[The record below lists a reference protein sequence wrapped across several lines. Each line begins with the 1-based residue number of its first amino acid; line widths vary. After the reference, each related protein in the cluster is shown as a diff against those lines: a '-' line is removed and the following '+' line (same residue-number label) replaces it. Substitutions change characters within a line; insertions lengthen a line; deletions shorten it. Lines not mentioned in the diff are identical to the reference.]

1 MPGLRLPEPRLG
13 LAGGV
18 EEFRTTVGQRQVSL
32 VLLLR
37 LTARLRP
44 AGDPRSHDPIAYA
57 DHAYPPNAG
66 QARAPRRPQ
75 PGARTPPRPGWRPSS
90 RAARRTRRPP

>member
-13 LAGGV
+13 LAGGL
-18 EEFRTTVGQRQVSL
+18 EEFRATVAQRQVGL

-57 DHAYPPNAG
+57 DHVYSRNGG
-66 QARAPRRPQ
+66 QAR
-75 PGARTPPRPGWRPSS
+75 PRPGWRPSS
-90 RAARRTRRPP
+90 RAAPRTRRPRTKARRACRPR